1 MSGYATR
8 SRNGQLNY
16 CVLAGI
22 QAEGQKPRRT
32 SAQVVEERQQ
42 VDARRREAEVKRQAV
57 AQRIAELEEEMA
69 HQDVD
74 DHEDAGRTLAS
85 FTGFRAGPSTAAD
98 VDAAGLREGNRI
110 GANGGKAKKLSHAD
124 VEAAHKRK
132 EVTTVVKK
140 VGQGK
145 ENRAPVIGSTALA
158 ATRKRKAEL
167 QEVVGA
173 TEHHVKR
180 SKATHTGVRSTW
192 TPHSSKNT
200 TSTTAKVKT
209 SAASNGASMGGIIV
223 NAGATL
229 VEDSDEDDLVERVA
243 VGDGKAIHPHTTLG
257 VVEINP
263 RARAV
268 DSQPVERGPVIAV
281 RHPNGSRK
289 FTNTDLPIPSASM
302 WVWHHQ
308 LILRYLETLGESA
321 SNPWNFTGF
330 DLVAILQELW
340 DEFFP
345 DIPLVVVPREPVY
358 DIAQQKVYEWRYSI
372 AKAGVAAVSAF
383 FEDEDNGLVT
393 EEERAAYIRYVIGPN
408 LPFRYAGATMKGQN
422 GKAPR
427 VSVKGAFQ
435 STYVLRTLGCHFAAT
450 NCALDSNEP
459 PCAALGL
466 CLASVEHALRQ
477 YESGVFIKTDQ
488 KFSQDIHGRSTDYY
502 MLSIASLREAT
513 WNKIINAAAPL
524 ARLSSIMPADLGGDE
539 WDEVV
544 DAEHGNIDDE
554 SASDGDMEI

>member
-8 SRNGQLNY
+8 SRNDQLNY
-16 CVLAGI
+16 RVLAGI

-42 VDARRREAEVKRQAV
+42 VDARRREAEAKRQAV

-69 HQDVD
+69 RQDVD
-74 DHEDAGRTLAS
+74 DHEGAGCTLAS
-85 FTGFRAGPSTAAD
+85 FTGFRAGPSAVAD

-110 GANGGKAKKLSHAD
+110 GANGSKAKKLSRAD

-140 VGQGK
+140 VGQKK
-145 ENRAPVIGSTALA
+145 ENRASVIGSTALA
-158 ATRKRKAEL
+158 ATRKRKAES

-173 TEHHVKR
+173 TEHHAKR
-180 SKATHTGVRSTW
+180 SKATHAGVRSMW

-200 TSTTAKVKT
+200 TSTAAKVKT

-223 NAGATL
+223 NAEATL
-229 VEDSDEDDLVERVA
+229 VEDSDEDDLVEHVA
-243 VGDGKAIHPHTTLG
+243 VGNGKAIHPHTTLG

-268 DSQPVERGPVIAV
+268 DSQPVKRGPVIAI
-281 RHPNGSRK
+281 RCPNGSRK
-289 FTNTDLPIPSASM
+289 FTNTDLPISSASM
-302 WVWHHQ
+302 WVWRHQ
-308 LILRYLETLGESA
+308 LIPHYLETLGESA
-321 SNPWNFTGF
+321 SNPWNFTGLN
-330 DLVAILQELW
+330 LVAILQLEELW

-345 DIPLVVVPREPVY
+345 DIPLIVVPHEPVY

-383 FEDEDNGLVT
+383 FEDEDNGLMT

-408 LPFRYAGATMKGQN
+408 LPFRYAGATMKGRN
-422 GKAPR
+422 GKP
-427 VSVKGAFQ
+427 Q
-435 STYVLRTLGCHFAAT
+435 Y
-450 NCALDSNEP
+450 
-459 PCAALGL
+459 
-466 CLASVEHALRQ
+466 VEHALRQ

-488 KFSQDIHGRSTDYY
+488 KFSQDIHGRLTDYY

-513 WNKIINAAAPL
+513 WNKIINATAPL
-524 ARLSSIMPADLGGDE
+524 ACLSSIMPGDLGGDE
-539 WDEVV
+539 WDKVV
-544 DAEHGNIDDE
+544 DAECGNIDDE
-554 SASDGDMEI
+554 SASDGDMEV